1 MKINFCFNKFNI
13 FKFLILLTITNFTI
27 MKTSYFKNRLLLNLV
42 RCALATIPT
51 FIILHY
57 FLHVI
62 KLHGEN
68 PGFNQMLLFVF
79 GAYVIMAL
87 LGVFFESVPIIFYIF
102 LLPGYFFADF
112 ILNIIS
118 KVSPSLFGQ
127 EIPKVSMAVC
137 L

>member
-1 MKINFCFNKFNI
+1 
-13 FKFLILLTITNFTI
+13 

-57 FLHVI
+57 FLPVI
-62 KLHGEN
+62 KLHGQI
-68 PGFNQMLLFVF
+68 PDFNQMLLFVF

-118 KVSPSLFGQ
+118 KASPSLFGQ
-127 EIPKVSMAVC
+127 EISKVSMAVC